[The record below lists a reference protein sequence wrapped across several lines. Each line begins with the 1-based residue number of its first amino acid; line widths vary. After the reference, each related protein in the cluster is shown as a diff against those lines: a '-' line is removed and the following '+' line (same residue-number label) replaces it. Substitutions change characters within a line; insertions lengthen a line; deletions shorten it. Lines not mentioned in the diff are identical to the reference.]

1 MSVRR
6 GTPIGAHN
14 RIQVLNFKPGNN
26 MANRSKKKP
35 RIQIV
40 FRRNFSIGAADAE
53 SDDQFL
59 DSCFLDTGVLDDIRD
74 CENPKRILLGRTGS
88 GKSALIKHLSAVEN
102 NLIGLDPETLS
113 LSYISNST
121 ILNFLDSI
129 GVNLDLFFKL
139 LWSHVLTVELIAKK
153 YKIHNESS
161 KKSFFERI
169 RLTLSSDKN
178 KELALRY
185 IEEWGENFWETTE
198 TRVKEFTTKLE
209 EHLSGKIGAK
219 LLENSISAAGDII
232 ISEETKKEIKERADK
247 VVNEVQ
253 VRDLTNIRKLLAQDI
268 FCDPQE
274 RYYIVIDRL
283 DENWVEESI
292 RYRLIK
298 ALIETVRS
306 FMSIRSVK
314 IVLAL
319 RTDLFQRVIDRTRSS
334 GFQQEKY
341 ESLCYRIR
349 WSRSDL
355 KELINLRVN
364 KLFRDK
370 YTKTD
375 IQVDNILPGGK
386 IQQRSYLD
394 YMLDRTF
401 LRPREII
408 LFFNECI
415 TKAHGSSSFTR
426 QNIIDAEMIYS
437 QMRARSLCDE
447 WHGDHPNLEKHI
459 DFVNKRSKAVRF
471 QDFNSTEIEEHFLS
485 LLNEERDILFEK
497 INRYVEGKDTG
508 EDMLQEVFSML
519 YQTGFFGIQNSSHGV
534 TQWSFEDIPLILP
547 SSINPDCTAY
557 IHRTFW
563 MGLGVRPT

>member
-1 MSVRR
+1 
-6 GTPIGAHN
+6 
-14 RIQVLNFKPGNN
+14 
-26 MANRSKKKP
+26 MANRSKN
-35 RIQIV
+35 RLRQQVV

-59 DSCFLDTGVLDDIRD
+59 ESCFLDTGVLDDIRD

-88 GKSALIKHLSAVEN
+88 GKSALIKHLSAVES
-102 NLIGLDPETLS
+102 NLISLDPETLS
-113 LSYISNST
+113 LSYISNSN

-139 LWSHVLTVELIAKK
+139 LWAHVLTVELIAKK
-153 YKIHNESS
+153 YKIQNESS
-161 KKSFFERI
+161 KKCFMEKI
-169 RLTLSSDKN
+169 RLTLSGDKN

-209 EHLSGKIGAK
+209 KDLSGKIGDK
-219 LLENSISAAGDII
+219 LLENNISAAGGITL
-232 ISEETKKEIKERADK
+232 SEETKIEIKERANK

-253 VRDLTNIRKLLAQDI
+253 VRDLTNVQKLLSQDI
-268 FCDPQE
+268 FSDPQE

-306 FMSIRSVK
+306 FMSFRSVK

-349 WSRSDL
+349 WSRNDL
-355 KELINLRVN
+355 KELLNLRDN

-370 YTKTD
+370 YTKLD
-375 IQVDNILPGGK
+375 VQVNNILPSGK

-394 YMLDRTF
+394 YMSDRTF
-401 LRPREII
+401 
-408 LFFNECI
+408 
-415 TKAHGSSSFTR
+415 
-426 QNIIDAEMIYS
+426 
-437 QMRARSLCDE
+437 
-447 WHGDHPNLEKHI
+447 
-459 DFVNKRSKAVRF
+459 
-471 QDFNSTEIEEHFLS
+471 
-485 LLNEERDILFEK
+485 
-497 INRYVEGKDTG
+497 
-508 EDMLQEVFSML
+508 
-519 YQTGFFGIQNSSHGV
+519 
-534 TQWSFEDIPLILP
+534 
-547 SSINPDCTAY
+547 
-557 IHRTFW
+557 
-563 MGLGVRPT
+563 

>member
-1 MSVRR
+1 MWVRR

-35 RIQIV
+35 RIQVV
-40 FRRNFSIGAADAE
+40 FRRNFSLGAADAE

-59 DSCFLDTGVLDDIRD
+59 DSCFLDTGVLADIRD

-153 YKIHNESS
+153 YKIQNESS
-161 KKSFFERI
+161 KKHFFERI

-185 IEEWGENFWETTE
+185 IEKWGENFWETTE

-459 DFVNKRSKAVRF
+459 DFVTKRSKAVRF

-485 LLNEERDILFEK
+485 LLNEDRDILFK
-497 INRYVEGKDTG
+497 NIVRYVEGKDTG
-508 EDMLQEVFSML
+508 EDMLQEVFSIL
-519 YQTGFFGIQNSSHGV
+519 YQTGFFGIKNSSHGV

-557 IHRTFW
+557 IHPTFW

>member
-1 MSVRR
+1 
-6 GTPIGAHN
+6 
-14 RIQVLNFKPGNN
+14 
-26 MANRSKKKP
+26 MANRSKNKL
-35 RIQIV
+35 RLQVV

-59 DSCFLDTGVLDDIRD
+59 ESCFLDTGVLDDVRD

-88 GKSALIKHLSAVEN
+88 GKSALIKHLSAVES
-102 NLIGLDPETLS
+102 NLISLDPETLS
-113 LSYISNST
+113 LSYISNSN

-139 LWSHVLTVELIAKK
+139 LWAHVLTVELIAKK
-153 YKIHNESS
+153 YKIQNESS
-161 KKSFFERI
+161 KKSFLEKI
-169 RLTLSSDKN
+169 RLTLSNDKN

-209 EHLSGKIGAK
+209 EHLSGNIGVNF
-219 LLENSISAAGDII
+219 LGNNISATGDIT
-232 ISEETKKEIKERADK
+232 ISEETKREIKERANK

-253 VRDLTNIRKLLAQDI
+253 VRDLTNVKKLLAQDI

-298 ALIETVRS
+298 ALIETVGS

-349 WSRSDL
+349 WSRNDL
-355 KELINLRVN
+355 KELITLRVN

-370 YTKTD
+370 YTKSGV
-375 IQVDNILPGGK
+375 QVDNILPSGK

-401 LRPREII
+401 
-408 LFFNECI
+408 F
-415 TKAHGSSSFTR
+415 KA
-426 QNIIDAEMIYS
+426 
-437 QMRARSLCDE
+437 
-447 WHGDHPNLEKHI
+447 P
-459 DFVNKRSKAVRF
+459 
-471 QDFNSTEIEEHFLS
+471 
-485 LLNEERDILFEK
+485 
-497 INRYVEGKDTG
+497 
-508 EDMLQEVFSML
+508 
-519 YQTGFFGIQNSSHGV
+519 
-534 TQWSFEDIPLILP
+534 
-547 SSINPDCTAY
+547 
-557 IHRTFW
+557 
-563 MGLGVRPT
+563 

>member
-1 MSVRR
+1 
-6 GTPIGAHN
+6 
-14 RIQVLNFKPGNN
+14 
-26 MANRSKKKP
+26 MANRSKNKP
-35 RIQIV
+35 RLQVV
-40 FRRNFSIGAADAE
+40 FRRNYSIGAADAE
-53 SDDQFL
+53 SDDQYL

-88 GKSALIKHLSAVEN
+88 GKSALIKHLSSLEG
-102 NLIGLDPETLS
+102 NLISLDPETLS
-113 LSYISNST
+113 LSHISNSN

-139 LWSHVLTVELIAKK
+139 LWSHVLTVELIAMK
-153 YKIHNESS
+153 YKINNEDS
-161 KKSFFERI
+161 KKSFLDRI

-219 LLENSISAAGDII
+219 ILENSISAAGDVT
-232 ISEETKKEIKERADK
+232 ISEETKKEIRERANK

-253 VRDLTNIRKLLAQDI
+253 IRDLTNVKKLLAQDI

-283 DENWVEESI
+283 DENWVDESI

-298 ALIETVRS
+298 ALVETVRS
-306 FMSIRSVK
+306 FMSVRSVK

-355 KELINLRVN
+355 KELINLRIR

-375 IQVDNILPGGK
+375 IQIDDILPSGK
-386 IQQRSYLD
+386 IQQRSYLN

-415 TKAHGSSSFTR
+415 TKAHGSASFAR
-426 QNIIDAEMIYS
+426 QNIVDAEMIYS
-437 QMRARSLCDE
+437 QMRTRSLCDE
-447 WHGDHPNLEKHI
+447 WHGDHPHLEKHI
-459 DFVNKRSKAVRF
+459 NFVTNRSKVVRF
-471 QDFNSTEIEEHFLS
+471 QDFDSTEIEEHFLS
-485 LLNEERDILFEK
+485 FLNEEPDIYFNK
-497 INRYVEGKDTG
+497 IVRYLEGKETK
-508 EDMLQEVFSML
+508 EDMLREIFSIL
-519 YQTGFFGIQNSSHGV
+519 YQTGFFGIKNSSHEV

-547 SSINPDCTAY
+547 YNINFDCTAY
-557 IHRTFW
+557 IHPTFW